1 MLDVGYIWAK
11 NEWRD
16 VRLWTL
22 ELLGL
27 AKPNQRQEGIK
38 ALMRGVKTSISV
50 SRCRENPDCA
60 AIFPRNL
67 PRQRERLGAWT
78 HVRGRVGL
86 GVNPDH
92 PQPKTRTGCGWG
104 KGGNTKGGS
113 AEVKSSPLLLA
124 PPTTH
129 FPLPPTYFIRRKL
142 SEECR
147 LLRENFKLAELQIL

>member
-1 MLDVGYIWAK
+1 MLVVGYICAK
-11 NEWRD
+11 HEWRD

-78 HVRGRVGL
+78 HVRGRGGL

-104 KGGNTKGGS
+104 RWKHKRRLRG
-113 AEVKSSPLLLA
+113 EIFPPPISSSFSPTI
-124 PPTTH
+124 PP
-129 FPLPPTYFIRRKL
+129 PPTYFIGRKP
-142 SEECR
+142 SGGWQPVVAG
-147 LLRENFKLAELQIL
+147 NFRS